1 MKPTNDLFEQQVKG
15 LYEGHEV
22 PAPASTKDA
31 VFRKLDAANSAGSL
45 SFASKALLVT
55 VPIISIGAVYWLLNQ
70 SPTTPTDH
78 NVEVK
83 EVVESPVEVVEDT
96 PEVIEVAITEEA
108 EAEQEVE
115 IEEAEQVVEIE
126 KQVEDVAVKTT
137 EESSAEEVIADPID
151 DAQEIKEIAPPPVE
165 VVDLETT
172 IDSEAKVEEQKD
184 EKKEEEVEWILPG
197 KIKVEK

>member
-1 MKPTNDLFEQQVKG
+1 MKPTNDLFEQQVRG

-31 VFRKLDAANSAGSL
+31 VFKKLDAANSTGSL
-45 SFASKALLVT
+45 SFASKAILVAAS
-55 VPIISIGAVYWLLNQ
+55 ILSIGAVYWLLNQ
-70 SPTTPTDH
+70 SPTTATD
-78 NVEVK
+78 NKADVK
-83 EVVESPVEVVEDT
+83 EVVESPVEVAEET
-96 PEVIEVAITEEA
+96 PDVLEVTLSDEA
-108 EAEQEVE
+108 EAEQLVE
-115 IEEAEQVVEIE
+115 IEDAEQVVEIE

-151 DAQEIKEIAPPPVE
+151 DAQEIKEIAPPVE

>member
-15 LYEGHEV
+15 LYEGHAV

-55 VPIISIGAVYWLLNQ
+55 ASILSIGAVYWLLNP
-70 SPTTPTDH
+70 SPTDQ

-115 IEEAEQVVEIE
+115 ID
-126 KQVEDVAVKTT
+126 KKVEDVVVKTT
-137 EESSAEEVIADPID
+137 EESSVEEVIADQLN
-151 DAQEIKEIAPPPVE
+151 DAQEIKEIAPQLE
-165 VVDLETT
+165 VVDVETT
-172 IDSEAKVEEQKD
+172 VDSEAMLDEKKDEQK
-184 EKKEEEVEWILPG
+184 EGKKEEE
-197 KIKVEK
+197 

>member
-31 VFRKLDAANSAGSL
+31 VFRKLDAANSTGSL

-55 VPIISIGAVYWLLNQ
+55 ASILSIGAVYWLLNQ
-70 SPTTPTDH
+70 SPTTPTDQ

-115 IEEAEQVVEIE
+115 ID
-126 KQVEDVAVKTT
+126 KQVEDVVVKTT
-137 EESSAEEVIADPID
+137 EESSVEEVIADQLN
-151 DAQEIKEIAPPPVE
+151 DAQEIKEIAPQLE
-165 VVDLETT
+165 VVDVETT
-172 IDSEAKVEEQKD
+172 VDSEAMLDEKKDEQK
-184 EKKEEEVEWILPG
+184 EGKKEEEVEWILPG
-197 KIKVEK
+197 KINVEK